1 MKYYVYAYLRNNGT
15 PYYIGKGTGNR
26 AWSKGKVEV
35 GKPKELHRIIIV
47 ERNLTL
53 TGSLAIER
61 RLIRWYGRIDLG
73 TGILRNQT
81 DGGDGGKGAPKG
93 NKLSEETKKKISLS
107 RLGKKQK
114 PMSEESK
121 KKLSESLKGKN
132 LGKKRTDE
140 VKKKISEILKRRKRL
155 PISEETK
162 QKIREHNLGKIL
174 GPMDENHKRKISQ
187 ALKGRERTKD
197 HNEKISKALKG
208 RTPNASERERYL
220 KAMED
225 GKSTCSH
232 CGITTTKGNHN
243 RWHGDNCKLAVNIKL
258 S

>member
-1 MKYYVYAYLRNNGT
+1 MRYYVYAYLRNNGT

-26 AWSKGKVEV
+26 AWSKGKGEV
-35 GKPKELHRIIIV
+35 GKPKELRRITII

-61 RLIRWYGRIDLG
+61 QLIRWYGRIDLG

-81 DGGDGGKGAPKG
+81 DGGDGGKGASKG
-93 NKLSEETKKKISLS
+93 NKLSEETKKKISLA
-107 RLGKKQK
+107 RVGKKQK
-114 PMSEESK
+114 PMNEESK
-121 KKLSESLKGKN
+121 KKLSESLRGKN
-132 LGKKRTDE
+132 LGKKRTEE

-155 PISEETK
+155 PVSDETK

-174 GPMDENHKRKISQ
+174 GPMNENHKRKISQ

-197 HNEKISKALKG
+197 HSEKISKALKG
-208 RTPNASERERYL
+208 RTPNTGERERYL

-225 GKSTCSH
+225 GKSTCPH
-232 CGITTTKGNHN
+232 CGITANKGNYN
-243 RWHGDNCKLAVNIKL
+243 RWHGNNCKLALNIKL